1 MKTEEEDMSSVGD
14 CFHRSMPP
22 RTANH
27 PDMTLRIL
35 FNLIWYDLGSA
46 QETLIQIFHSNG
58 PENLN
63 RRQIVLQ
70 QTRTEEFLLVLPRS
84 HV

>member
-22 RTANH
+22 HTANH

-35 FNLIWYDLGSA
+35 FNFMWYGLGPA
-46 QETLIQIFHSNG
+46 QETLIQTFHSNG
-58 PENLN
+58 PEDLD
-63 RRQIVLQ
+63 RRQIVLL
-70 QTRTEEFLLVLPRS
+70 QTHNE
-84 HV
+84 